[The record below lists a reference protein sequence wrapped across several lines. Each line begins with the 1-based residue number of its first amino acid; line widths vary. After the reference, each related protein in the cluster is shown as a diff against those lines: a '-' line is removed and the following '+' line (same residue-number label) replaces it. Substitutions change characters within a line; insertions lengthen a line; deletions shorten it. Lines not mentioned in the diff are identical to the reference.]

1 VLRLQAFAIAFAEV
15 AKVLTVLDRYE
26 ARRKRELATTA
37 RLGWFKKPPR
47 FQQRCGQ
54 IRRGSSVRGTTSPKG
69 PALTLRQLQPYR
81 GGMMCCLCPS
91 AGGPFSIFQFI
102 LSSCCTMA
110 FATLCCSSS
119 VRDRRMLRT
128 RGSPARDPMTIE
140 RRRSSGRVHM
150 PANEE
155 REGTK
160 RRAEPPGFRR
170 HSSHAVIRR
179 TKSMKNREKELE
191 EARFRTTGRTGGAS
205 KPLRASAATA
215 RYRR

>member
-91 AGGPFSIFQFI
+91 AGGPFSIFPIYTFK
-102 LSSCCTMA
+102 L
-110 FATLCCSSS
+110 LHDG
-119 VRDRRMLRT
+119 VRDLVLFVLR
-128 RGSPARDPMTIE
+128 E
-140 RRRSSGRVHM
+140 RSAHA
-150 PANEE
+150 ANEGKP
-155 REGTK
+155 GT
-160 RRAEPPGFRR
+160 R
-170 HSSHAVIRR
+170 SHDD
-179 TKSMKNREKELE
+179 
-191 EARFRTTGRTGGAS
+191 
-205 KPLRASAATA
+205 
-215 RYRR
+215 